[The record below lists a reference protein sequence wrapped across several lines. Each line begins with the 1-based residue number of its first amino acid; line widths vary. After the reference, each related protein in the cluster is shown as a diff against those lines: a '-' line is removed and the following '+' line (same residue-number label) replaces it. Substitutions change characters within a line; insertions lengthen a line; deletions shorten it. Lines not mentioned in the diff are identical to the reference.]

1 MLWKENCEEKLK
13 SVWLFSSVEL
23 FSPLLT
29 ITDTDDIYKQ
39 TNAQLRWTPQES
51 VKLTLY
57 YSI

>member
-39 TNAQLRWTPQES
+39 TNAQLRWTPTH
-51 VKLTLY
+51 KNPLN
-57 YSI
+57 